1 MFGFRHGT
9 ARLSSASS
17 TWIDLAKKRSAA
29 DRAEKDAPGD
39 WPGAVIGQ
47 DVPEAT
53 EGKSRTPRLGA
64 GTAWKQT
71 RHHPELEH
79 RTYALAQNIPN
90 EGELFGARAER
101 RFVAFLGIDAKL
113 WRAVFKIA
121 SHRGETFP
129 VGLHKVK
136 ARDVAGA
143 RRDLTRLDRDAG

>member
-1 MFGFRHGT
+1 
-9 ARLSSASS
+9 
-17 TWIDLAKKRSAA
+17 
-29 DRAEKDAPGD
+29 
-39 WPGAVIGQ
+39 
-47 DVPEAT
+47 VPEAT

-121 SHRGETFP
+121 SG
-129 VGLHKVK
+129 
-136 ARDVAGA
+136 RDVPGRPSQGQGAECRGSEARPHTIGSGCRVKLAPRGPPTPALA
-143 RRDLTRLDRDAG
+143 RRHEALANDSGAIRRTTDRRF